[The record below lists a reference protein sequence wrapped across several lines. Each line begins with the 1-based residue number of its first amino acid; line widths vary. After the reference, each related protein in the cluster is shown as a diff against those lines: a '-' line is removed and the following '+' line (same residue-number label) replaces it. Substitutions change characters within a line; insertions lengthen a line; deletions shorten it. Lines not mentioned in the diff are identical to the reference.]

1 MIFEIG
7 LPRKTFTSKEDALN
21 FINLYNGKKKA
32 LFQSVYNFTE
42 MRGTKP
48 NYETAIV
55 DKLFFDFDA
64 KSDCWK
70 ECNKLHQYL
79 LQENIKHIIIWS
91 GRGYHLLILTS
102 PLQPKNCKSTIYN
115 SQISLINKLSLIC
128 DRQVIGDHS
137 RLRRIPNSYHLKA
150 KRFCIFLTKQDFD
163 KGYEHCKELA
173 RKQNS
178 NKEYIGENLFDI
190 SEFDYKTEKIE
201 KFEFETEFEDSANQ
215 DYMNNCPPFIKQLLM
230 KKDCGWQDRYLIIL
244 FFKEKGYTIK
254 EVMSILKENLTKRKF
269 KHCILEERQLQYLFE
284 REDLVFPEKYCK
296 VYK

>member
-102 PLQPKNCKSTIYN
+102 PLQLKNCKSAIYN

-137 RLRRIPNSYHLKA
+137 RLRRIPNSYHPKA
-150 KRFCIFLTKQDFD
+150 ERFCIFLTKADFD

-215 DYMNNCPPFIKQLLM
+215 DYMNNCPPFITQLLL

-284 REDLVFPEKYCK
+284 RDDLVFPEKYCK